1 MPEPDRAAVP
11 ALGAGAREPVAVTT
25 VSGMPEFAAGAGQP
39 GDGIAPRAGSG
50 PRNFLQCCVL
60 LLLRER
66 PAHGYELLERLK
78 PFGIADGDPGSL
90 YRRLRSLE
98 RQGMVRSE
106 WETSGAGPRR
116 RTYYLTERGAARL
129 RSWADSLAE
138 TRRLLDY
145 YLGRHARIAASPW
158 PGPVRRRA

>member
-1 MPEPDRAAVP
+1 MIASRQPPETTPVNGR
-11 ALGAGAREPVAVTT
+11 AGAFTRAVA
-25 VSGMPEFAAGAGQP
+25 E
-39 GDGIAPRAGSG
+39 

-66 PAHGYELLERLK
+66 PAHGYELIERLK
-78 PFGIADGDPGSL
+78 PFGIADGDPGNL

-98 RQGMVRSE
+98 KQGMVRSE

-116 RTYYLTERGAARL
+116 RKYYLTEPGDARL
-129 RSWADSLAE
+129 HRWADSLAE

-145 YLGRHARIAASPW
+145 YLGRHALIAESPAPAASE
-158 PGPVRRRA
+158 PGA

>member
-1 MPEPDRAAVP
+1 MPR
-11 ALGAGAREPVAVTT
+11 
-25 VSGMPEFAAGAGQP
+25 S
-39 GDGIAPRAGSG
+39 GSG

-78 PFGIADGDPGSL
+78 PFGVADGDPGNL

-98 RQGMVRSE
+98 RQGMVRSQ
-106 WETSGAGPRR
+106 WETSVSGPKR
-116 RTYYLTERGAARL
+116 RTYHLTERGAERL
-129 RSWADSLAE
+129 RRWADSLAE

-145 YLGRHARIAASPW
+145 YLGRHARISASPW
-158 PGPVRRRA
+158 PGTVRRRP

>member
-1 MPEPDRAAVP
+1 MPDTRPPVLRAASRGTAATAGRLPEAMP
-11 ALGAGAREPVAVTT
+11 A
-25 VSGMPEFAAGAGQP
+25 MPP
-39 GDGIAPRAGSG
+39 AGSE
-50 PRNFLQCCVL
+50 PRNYLQCCVL

-78 PFGIADGDPGSL
+78 PFGVGCGDPGTV

-116 RTYYLTERGAARL
+116 RTYYLTEPGAARL
-129 RSWADSLAE
+129 RGWAGSLAE

-145 YLGRHARIAASPW
+145 FLGRHELASTASR
-158 PGPVRRRA
+158 GGTR